1 MAAMDG
7 AIQSGDLKLSAHV
20 ASPTRSAAG
29 PRPALVL
36 CHGFPAGARGA
47 LTSAQTYPDLADHL
61 AAETG
66 WTVVAFNFRGTGE
79 SEGNFSLGGWV
90 DDLRAVVD
98 HAVDMP
104 RAGGVWVAG
113 SSAGGAVALC
123 AAADDDRIG
132 GVATLAAPPEF
143 DGWAGD
149 ARAFL
154 AHCRLVGVI
163 RDAAFPADV
172 EEWAAEFKQM
182 QPLTSIAGI
191 PPRPLLLMHGSED
204 PTVPVSDARAL
215 ADAANGQVDLRVIAG
230 AGHRLRHDPRAVAAL
245 IGWMERQGV
254 G

>member
-1 MAAMDG
+1 MAAMDV
-7 AIQSGDLKLSAHV
+7 AIQSGDRKLAAYV
-20 ASPTRSAAG
+20 ARPARSAAG

-79 SEGNFSLGGWV
+79 SEGDFSLLGWL

-123 AAADDDRIG
+123 AAADDDRIL
-132 GVATLAAPPEF
+132 GVATLAAPAEF
-143 DGWAGD
+143 DDWAAD

-154 AHCRLVGVI
+154 SHCRQVGVI
-163 RDAAFPADV
+163 RDAGFPPDV
-172 EEWAAEFKQM
+172 EGWASEFKQV
-182 QPLTSIAGI
+182 QPLTAVAGI
-191 PPRPLLLMHGSED
+191 PPRPLLLMHGSDD
-204 PTVPVSDARAL
+204 PTVPVSEASL
-215 ADAANGQVDLRVIAG
+215 
-230 AGHRLRHDPRAVAAL
+230 P
-245 IGWMERQGV
+245 V
-254 G
+254 GSSSPSVPTTSATSC